1 MNRHTLIS
9 MIITI
14 ILFIASI
21 ALIAFG
27 IDMSTNPV
35 SYHYGHGLFSY
46 SIRYIST
53 ESIHTGAVLFSLGRA
68 LLISSFVMLG
78 FTLYFSFSKKNS
90 EEEKMRR
97 EKKRKLK
104 QNDRKTSEVF
114 HRIFQNMFGPYLP
127 GMVLF

>member
-35 SYHYGHGLFSY
+35 SYHYGHGLFPY

-97 EKKRKLK
+97 EKNPERGAKIEDTKIK
-104 QNDRKTSEVF
+104 EEVETE
-114 HRIFQNMFGPYLP
+114 RQENE
-127 GMVLF
+127 

>member
-1 MNRHTLIS
+1 

-35 SYHYGHGLFSY
+35 SYHYGHGLFPY

-78 FTLYFSFSKKNS
+78 FTLYFSFSKKTES
-90 EEEKMRR
+90 ISATTSLPVMVASTSLSPIRR
-97 EKKRKLK
+97 TLR
-104 QNDRKTSEVF
+104 RAFTTVAWRFS
-114 HRIFQNMFGPYLP
+114 G
-127 GMVLF
+127 G